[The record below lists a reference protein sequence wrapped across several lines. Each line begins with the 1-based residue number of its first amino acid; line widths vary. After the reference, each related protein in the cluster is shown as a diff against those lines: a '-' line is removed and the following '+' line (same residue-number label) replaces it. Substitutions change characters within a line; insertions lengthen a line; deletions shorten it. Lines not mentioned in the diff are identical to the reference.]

1 MYRNYKFLGCDKN
14 YQITV
19 LVAWSFTCLTN
30 QSVSTM
36 RAEHLL
42 NDDVLRLLIG
52 RYPWESDRQDAILH
66 LGLDVFRLYHTPHQ
80 HPVPNTR
87 NKSVVD

>member
-1 MYRNYKFLGCDKN
+1 
-14 YQITV
+14 
-19 LVAWSFTCLTN
+19 
-30 QSVSTM
+30 M

-66 LGLDVFRLYHTPHQ
+66 LGLDVFSLYHTPHQ
-80 HPVPNTR
+80 HPVPDTR